1 MALRCPLWYAL
12 QFLSTLTQSQMLCE
26 FVEQRMHRAFCFRAK
41 YIRRLSA
48 AVGHRAQRVPQGTL
62 GAVSALT
69 RSPTDCRAALRP
81 EVRAGRH
88 WATVLPRMPAA
99 LLYRVLN
106 VVAVCCSDVP
116 QVTV

>member
-12 QFLSTLTQSQMLCE
+12 QFLRTLTQSQMLCE

-41 YIRRLSA
+41 YADCLR
-48 AVGHRAQRVPQGTL
+48 GRAQRVPCGYSGCCIGSHSIADRLQSSTT
-62 GAVSALT
+62 S
-69 RSPTDCRAALRP
+69 

-88 WATVLPRMPAA
+88 WATVLSRMPAA